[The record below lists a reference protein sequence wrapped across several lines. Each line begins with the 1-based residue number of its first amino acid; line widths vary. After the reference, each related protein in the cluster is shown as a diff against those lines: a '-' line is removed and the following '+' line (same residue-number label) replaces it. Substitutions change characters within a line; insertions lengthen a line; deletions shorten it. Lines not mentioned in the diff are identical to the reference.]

1 MPSIEVSDDEA
12 YSERT
17 RLTICASLQS
27 WKNANLTQMPSGRL
41 KISMSDFEMV
51 KVCWR
56 APKGVRILLASSTV
70 TFPPSQRERYTDPKV
85 LS

>member
-1 MPSIEVSDDEA
+1 
-12 YSERT
+12 
-17 RLTICASLQS
+17 
-27 WKNANLTQMPSGRL
+27 MPSGRL